1 MVAFILY
8 PMIIPGSISVIGL
21 DMIWDPETDSQS
33 LSMSGF
39 SSILQPSRP
48 NKTKKIQAKQIES
61 NQYNLIL
68 NSLFLL
74 LSGYCTVF
82 LMLCAKIN
90 LFGASVQTSNE
101 DPLVYSVWVFYRFSD
116 ILIGRSRI
124 CFQNKISIKLC
135 FNAGRTHPI
144 SIS

>member
-1 MVAFILY
+1 MVTFILY
-8 PMIIPGSISVIGL
+8 RMIIPGSISVIGL

-48 NKTKKIQAKQIES
+48 NKTKKSRPNKS